1 MSVRTSTKTVAFAHP
16 FKLDGMERS
25 HPAGSFLVQTDE
37 ELIDSVSFIAY
48 RRVATVLHLTTA
60 GRTELVTVDPSDL
73 DAALAE
79 DRGADIPTPRA

>member
-1 MSVRTSTKTVAFAHP
+1 MTVRTSSRTVAFAHP
-16 FKLDGMERS
+16 FKLDAMERS

-48 RRVATVLHLTTA
+48 RRVATVLHLTTG
-60 GRTELVTVDPSDL
+60 GRTELVTIDPADL

-79 DRGADIPTPRA
+79 DRRSAIPTQRA